1 MPDAHTLECMGP
13 ESPSSPPN
21 PIDSAPDEVPD
32 ITPIIHLHPAEASM
46 PVIEFRPYDVA
57 TFFQNAPEDIQD
69 ILIRE
74 AYLARAAEI
83 LVAQQ
88 EENQRVRERVDVTRP
103 PFMAFRKEAKAEF
116 EAELAKAEKEVEFF
130 GRALAQN
137 ETAMDNLRK
146 SARRQLEVW
155 LRNHDTTYMS
165 GLACEQFLSDW
176 RNAVDLVKSIML
188 DFIKAIGEARNLM
201 VTGYDKERQT
211 YTAQALEALN
221 RAVKVGAALE
231 ADTASV
237 NLIAEKH
244 DEMFRGTI
252 FDNPFPRLPIFAAE
266 HHVANAKNRP
276 IGTLQKHFDRIK
288 GYYEEFDQNGIP
300 ALNEAIARAEQR
312 QKAVEDSYM
321 TTLWEGLRQEA
332 RKSVEEEKLEEI
344 VKETEERFLQGDYL

>member
-1 MPDAHTLECMGP
+1 
-13 ESPSSPPN
+13 
-21 PIDSAPDEVPD
+21 
-32 ITPIIHLHPAEASM
+32 M
-46 PVIEFRPYDVA
+46 PVIEFRPYDVV

-83 LVAQQ
+83 LVTKQ
-88 EENQRVRERVDVTRP
+88 EENKQEKEKVDATRP
-103 PFMAFRKEAKAEF
+103 PFMVVRKQARVEF
-116 EAELAKAEKEVEFF
+116 ETRMASAESEVNFF
-130 GRALAQN
+130 ARALAQN
-137 ETAMDNLRK
+137 ESAMENLRK

-176 RNAVDLVKSIML
+176 RNAIELVSSIML
-188 DFIKAIGEARNLM
+188 DFIKSIGEARNLM

-211 YTAQALEALN
+211 YTAQALESLN

-244 DEMFRGTI
+244 DETFRGTI

-266 HHVANAKNRP
+266 HHTANAQNRP

-288 GYYEEFDQNGIP
+288 GYYEELNQQGIP
-300 ALNEAIARAEQR
+300 ALNEAIAKAEQR
-312 QKAVEDSYM
+312 QRAVQDSYM

-332 RKSVEEEKLEEI
+332 RKSVEEEQLAEV